1 MTWPDAHGPALYL
14 VIMAAAIVEGEVTF
28 VTASALVGRG
38 LLDPLG
44 VMLAGA
50 TGAAIGDQAY
60 FYLLRGRL
68 RRLLDRIPPLAR
80 RREWLVSRVRQHEIP
95 MVFAIRFAPGL
106 RIAMAAACAYAGVP
120 PLRFS
125 FWNALSSL
133 VWAAAILVFIGWA
146 GPNYLPRLG
155 LSGWW
160 SAVIPAVVILA
171 VAMLVGRS
179 ERKRLDDR
187 ADDEA
192 QP

>member
-1 MTWPDAHGPALYL
+1 MTLPDTHGPALYFA
-14 VIMAAAIVEGEVTF
+14 IMVAAIVEGEVTF

-68 RRLLDRIPPLAR
+68 RRLLDHIPPLAR
-80 RREWLVSRVRQHEIP
+80 RREWLVSRVRQHEVP

-106 RIAMAAACAYAGVP
+106 RIAMAAACAYAGVA

-125 FWNALSSL
+125 FWNALASL
-133 VWAAAILVFIGWA
+133 VWATGILALIGWA

-155 LSGWW
+155 ISGWW
-160 SAVIPAVVILA
+160 AAIVPAVAILT
-171 VAMLVGRS
+171 VTLLIRRS
-179 ERKRLDDR
+179 ERRQLDDR
-187 ADDEA
+187 SDNEP
-192 QP
+192 QR

>member
-1 MTWPDAHGPALYL
+1 MTLPDTHGPALYFA
-14 VIMAAAIVEGEVTF
+14 IMVAAIVEGEVTF

-38 LLDPLG
+38 VLDPLG

-80 RREWLVSRVRQHEIP
+80 RREWLVNRVRRHEVP

-133 VWAAAILVFIGWA
+133 VWATAILVLIGWA

-155 LSGWW
+155 ISGWW
-160 SAVIPAVVILA
+160 SAVIPALGILA
-171 VAMLVGRS
+171 VTLLIRRS
-179 ERKRLDDR
+179 ERRRLDDR
-187 ADDEA
+187 SDDEP